1 MNTPKP
7 CVTCCHLYVDAMLKD
22 NPLYMAECWKGHAV
36 KPGGCSDY
44 RDYRIQDAIDALEAA
59 VNLPWI
65 GKEYQAVGEMC
76 ESALEGLRR
85 IQ

>member
-1 MNTPKP
+1 MSENRADISFMEEE
-7 CVTCCHLYVDAMLKD
+7 DAI
-22 NPLYMAECWKGHAV
+22 
-36 KPGGCSDY
+36 
-44 RDYRIQDAIDALEAA
+44 RDAIDALEAA